1 MIHHSNQSLF
11 VLFLSLVQTPS
22 WVQPAFLWFDCR
34 GQKKNKKQDNSHFP
48 VCLTARLL
56 SLSTNVYEQ
65 TAVYFLMFKTGL
77 LQLPFLGVADISPC
91 TTNWGLSLQC
101 SAWAEKWYVH
111 QSIYDSMH
119 CHSISLSN
127 KRLHLLVEAHTT
139 VILHDPFLY
148 IWFNCISR
156 WLLTSFAGAAFS
168 NKKRTQSVW
177 RDGFCKYKH
186 FCLPVK
192 YFW

>member
-34 GQKKNKKQDNSHFP
+34 GQKKTKQDNSHFP
-48 VCLTARLL
+48 VCLTAQLL

-101 SAWAEKWYVH
+101 SVAWAEKWYVH